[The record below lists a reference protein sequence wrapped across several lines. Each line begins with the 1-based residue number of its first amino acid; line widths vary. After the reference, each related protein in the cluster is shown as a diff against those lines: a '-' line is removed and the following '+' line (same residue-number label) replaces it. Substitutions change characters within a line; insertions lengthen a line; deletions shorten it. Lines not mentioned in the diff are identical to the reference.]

1 MQIRITD
8 LTEGCCPERAEPG
21 RRDAELTRRI
31 ERDVFMKLNIDG
43 RHVRRRNIVRIA
55 LIAAVIAALMTVTA
69 FAAGLFTMERH
80 EVEKGEEI
88 SGYWRFY
95 DEEGNLTEEQK
106 LTYPDADL
114 VFTFYGPEDR
124 EYNQPEFRFGWL
136 PEEGEHYKEALQ
148 LMEEDDDGWIGSFG
162 GIGSFGRTCNCDT
175 IPCQVTCNSV
185 FSNGFRG
192 VLNGEATVLKE
203 ETWDCWDVTEVQ
215 VDYSNSTTVYRWPVP
230 VNYIFM
236 FDEEHGYLVKVS
248 GTDSMETLEKIAEN
262 LEVRES
268 DTPNPSHGPLDEIQI
283 GIFDLARG

>member
-8 LTEGCCPERAEPG
+8 LMEGCCPERAEPG
-21 RRDAELTRRI
+21 KRDTELTRRI
-31 ERDVFMKLNIDG
+31 ERDVFMKLNLDG
-43 RHVRRRNIVRIA
+43 RQLRRRNILRIA

-69 FAAGLFTMERH
+69 FAAGLFSMERH
-80 EVEKGEEI
+80 KVEEGEEV

-95 DEEGNLTEEQK
+95 DQEGELTEQQEW
-106 LTYPDADL
+106 TYPEASI
-114 VFTFYGPEDR
+114 VFTFYGPEE
-124 EYNQPEFRFGWL
+124 EYNMPEFRFGWL
-136 PEEGEHYKEALQ
+136 PEEGEHYEEALQ
-148 LMEEDDDGWIGSFG
+148 VMEKDDDGWIYSFG
-162 GIGSFGRTCNCDT
+162 GVGSFGRTCNCDT
-175 IPCQVTCNSV
+175 MPCQVTIKSV

-203 ETWDCWDVTEVQ
+203 ETWDCWYVTEVQ

-268 DTPNPSHGPLDEIQI
+268 DTPNPSYGPLDEVQI